1 MHHDIQVFVIS
12 LHYSQECN
20 ALDHLLASMS
30 VGSIPPSRHVR
41 VHVAVHVA
49 VHVTDHVR
57 DRTHMFVM
65 SKYQSTQLCNSVCN
79 MD

>member
-30 VGSIPPSRHVR
+30 VGSIPPLQACKSPRRSPRRSACYRSCEGHDPYICDAKIPI
-41 VHVAVHVA
+41 HPI
-49 VHVTDHVR
+49 
-57 DRTHMFVM
+57 M
-65 SKYQSTQLCNSVCN
+65 Q
-79 MD
+79 